1 MTGGETSE
9 KGIASADSVG
19 TLERIIFRTGP
30 RRGDVRAFILD
41 GEPGMPGTYHEDLP
55 GADVPVPESICHI
68 DNVKINIGNW

>member
-41 GEPGMPGTYHEDLP
+41 GEPGMPGTYH
-55 GADVPVPESICHI
+55 
-68 DNVKINIGNW
+68 